1 MPGEK
6 KRTAKAGKKKWS
18 KAKSKEKLQNA
29 TFFDKER
36 YDKMVL
42 EIPKM
47 KLITIAAVSE
57 KLKLAGYFL
66 TLILSF
72 IGTALVRP
80 LPNW

>member
-6 KRTAKAGKKKWS
+6 KSAKGGHKKWS

-36 YDKMVL
+36 HDKMVQ

-57 KLKLAGYFL
+57 KLKLGGYA
-66 TLILSF
+66 SF
-72 IGTALVRP
+72 CFPRSAFCAA
-80 LPNW
+80 